1 MYNITVGQLEQN
13 TDIINLC
20 LNHFGEFILES
31 SLVEVLSFYPSIK
44 TVVYNLLEKQETNQ
58 NMGLNDINS
67 GQVFNIILT
76 SVSDNN

>member
-20 LNHFGEFILES
+20 LIM
-31 SLVEVLSFYPSIK
+31 P
-44 TVVYNLLEKQETNQ
+44 NQ